1 MPASV
6 AGSSEPVVRPSAASD
21 MPGASSRIS
30 SGASEPPSSAGTM
43 PSCAPAAH
51 SPFARA
57 SWSPGVVPP
66 RCSLGLTGPCC
77 RSSPAIDPPGVRTF
91 RTEHGYPLF
100 AWRSGCRGAVRAAPV
115 FRRSVRHHAAPMS
128 AIADATAATFDAEAL
143 SARSPVVL
151 VDFWA
156 PWCAPCRALT
166 PALEQLAAERDD
178 LKLVRVNTDEEQAL
192 AARYGVTGLPT
203 VMILRDGEPVGT
215 ITQAAPKRRLAAQ
228 IDAVLAA

>member
-1 MPASV
+1 MP
-6 AGSSEPVVRPSAASD
+6 
-21 MPGASSRIS
+21 
-30 SGASEPPSSAGTM
+30 
-43 PSCAPAAH
+43 
-51 SPFARA
+51 
-57 SWSPGVVPP
+57 
-66 RCSLGLTGPCC
+66 
-77 RSSPAIDPPGVRTF
+77 
-91 RTEHGYPLF
+91 
-100 AWRSGCRGAVRAAPV
+100 
-115 FRRSVRHHAAPMS
+115 

-143 SARSPVVL
+143 AAHAPVVL

-203 VMILRDGEPVGT
+203 VMILRGGEPVGT